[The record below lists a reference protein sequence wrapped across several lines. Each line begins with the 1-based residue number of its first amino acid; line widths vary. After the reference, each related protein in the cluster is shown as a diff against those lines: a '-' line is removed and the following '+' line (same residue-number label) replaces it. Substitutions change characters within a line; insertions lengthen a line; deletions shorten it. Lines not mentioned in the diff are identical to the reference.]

1 MYIYIST
8 PAYTGWKLVH
18 GDVFRPPFTSPMI
31 FRYVRVHTHIH
42 KYSIRL
48 IHTVFCISYSCI
60 LYAHILQY
68 SVYHI
73 HCIYMFVNHIH
84 VYLYSVLVGSGA
96 QLICMT
102 VALLTFALFGLLS
115 PDNRGSIVTAF
126 ILLFVFMGAFAG
138 YYSALTYKMF
148 RGTEWK
154 YNTILTALLYPGGV
168 SCIILVLNTAL
179 WVQGSTGALPFGTF
193 FTLLFLWF
201 CVSVPLVSGGQ
212 NYDLDVC
219 GIYICIYVLML
230 NLYILLYLMPYTIY
244 NVYVY

>member
-1 MYIYIST
+1 M
-8 PAYTGWKLVH
+8 
-18 GDVFRPPFTSPMI
+18 
-31 FRYVRVHTHIH
+31 
-42 KYSIRL
+42 
-48 IHTVFCISYSCI
+48 
-60 LYAHILQY
+60 
-68 SVYHI
+68 
-73 HCIYMFVNHIH
+73 CIY
-84 VYLYSVLVGSGA
+84 LCSVLVGSGA

-201 CVSVPLVSGGQ
+201 CVSVPLVSGRVRIMTLMYRSVYK
-212 NYDLDVC
+212 NVLL
-219 GIYICIYVLML
+219 YVIFIFTV
-230 NLYILLYLMPYTIY
+230 LYIYMYTKFYTIF
-244 NVYVY
+244 VCV